1 MIVNARD
8 TQIGNP
14 LRVLVTGANGQLGAT
29 IVRVFSDADV
39 IAHTRSSLDI
49 TDTAAVGRV
58 VHDTSPDVIVNC
70 AAFND
75 VDGAESAPG
84 DALAVNAFALRGL
97 ARAARERRAS
107 LVHYSTDFVF
117 DGWAGEPYTEAA
129 RPGPQSTYAAS
140 KLLGEWFALD
150 SPRAFVLR
158 VESLFGS
165 PRSWTGRR
173 GTLDGIVAGLESGRE
188 VRAFIDR
195 VVSPSYTVD
204 VARATRHL
212 LETNA
217 AGGLYH
223 CVNDGY
229 ASWFDVATEVAALLG
244 VAPSIEPLTME
255 QVQSKAA
262 RPRFCALSPE
272 KLRAAGFAMPPW
284 QDALR
289 RWLTARAAPAAQGAG
304 ELLDPLE

>member
-1 MIVNARD
+1 M
-8 TQIGNP
+8 
-14 LRVLVTGANGQLGAT
+14 RVLVTGANGQLGAT
-29 IVRVFSDADV
+29 IVRAFSDADV

-58 VHDTSPDVIVNC
+58 VHAASPDVIINC

-75 VDGAESAPG
+75 VDGAESTPG
-84 DALAVNAFALRGL
+84 EALAVNAFSLRAL

-117 DGWAGEPYTEAA
+117 DGLAGEPYTEAA

-150 SPRAFVLR
+150 APMAYVLR

-188 VRAFIDR
+188 VRAFTDR
-195 VVSPSYTVD
+195 VVSPSYTSD
-204 VARATRHL
+204 VASATRHL

-217 AGGLYH
+217 AGGIYH

-229 ASWFDVATEVAALLG
+229 ASWFDVATEVAAIIG
-244 VAPSIEPLTME
+244 VPPVIVPITLE
-255 QVQSKAA
+255 QVRLEAA
-262 RPRFCALSPE
+262 RPRFCALSAG
-272 KLRAAGFAMPPW
+272 KLRAAGFAMPTW

-289 RWLTARAAPAAQGAG
+289 RWLTARAAPAA
-304 ELLDPLE
+304 

>member
-1 MIVNARD
+1 M
-8 TQIGNP
+8 
-14 LRVLVTGANGQLGAT
+14 RVLVTGANGQLGAT
-29 IVRVFSDADV
+29 IVRAFSDADV
-39 IAHTRSSLDI
+39 IAHTRASLDI

-58 VHDTSPDVIVNC
+58 VHDASPDVIVNC

-97 ARAARERRAS
+97 ARAARERGAT

-117 DGWAGEPYTEAA
+117 DGRATEPYGEEE

-150 SPRAFVLR
+150 SPRALVLR

-173 GTLDGIVAGLESGRE
+173 GTLDGIVAGLESGRD
-188 VRAFIDR
+188 VRAFTDR
-195 VVSPSYTVD
+195 VVSPSYTTD

-217 AGGLYH
+217 AGGIYH
-223 CVNDGY
+223 CVNDGH
-229 ASWFDVATEVAALLG
+229 ASWFDVATEVAAVLG
-244 VAPSIEPLTME
+244 VAPSIVPITMQE
-255 QVQSKAA
+255 VSLKAA
-262 RPRFCALSPE
+262 RPRFCALSTK
-272 KLRAAGFAMPPW
+272 KLRAAGFVMPTW

-289 RWLTARAAPAAQGAG
+289 RWLAARTAPAA
-304 ELLDPLE
+304 

>member
-1 MIVNARD
+1 
-8 TQIGNP
+8 

-29 IVRVFSDADV
+29 IVRAFSDADV
-39 IAHTRSSLDI
+39 IAHTRASLDV
-49 TDTAAVGRV
+49 TDAAAVGRV

-75 VDGAESAPG
+75 VDGAESMPG

-97 ARAARERRAS
+97 ARAARERRAT

-117 DGWAGEPYTEAA
+117 DGRAAEPYIEED

-150 SPRAFVLR
+150 SPGALVLR

-188 VRAFIDR
+188 VRAFTDR
-195 VVSPSYTVD
+195 VVSPSYTAD
-204 VARATRHL
+204 VASATRHL
-212 LETNA
+212 LETNG
-217 AGGLYH
+217 AGGVYH
-223 CVNDGY
+223 CVNDGH

-244 VAPSIEPLTME
+244 VPATIVPITMQE
-255 QVQSKAA
+255 VALKAA
-262 RPRFCALSPE
+262 RPRFCALATG
-272 KLRAAGFAMPPW
+272 KLRAAGFVMPTW

-289 RWLTARAAPAAQGAG
+289 RWLAARGAPAA
-304 ELLDPLE
+304 

>member
-1 MIVNARD
+1 M
-8 TQIGNP
+8 
-14 LRVLVTGANGQLGAT
+14 RVLVTGANGQLGAT
-29 IVRVFSDADV
+29 IVRAFSDADV

-58 VHDTSPDVIVNC
+58 VHAASPDVIINC

-84 DALAVNAFALRGL
+84 EALAVNAFSLRAL

-117 DGWAGEPYTEAA
+117 DGLAGEPYTEAA

-150 SPRAFVLR
+150 APMAYVLR

-188 VRAFIDR
+188 VRAFTDR
-195 VVSPSYTVD
+195 VVSPSYTSD
-204 VARATRHL
+204 VASATRHL

-217 AGGLYH
+217 AGGIYH

-229 ASWFDVATEVAALLG
+229 ASWFDVATEVAAIIG
-244 VAPSIEPLTME
+244 VPPVIVPITLE
-255 QVQSKAA
+255 QVRLEAA
-262 RPRFCALSPE
+262 RPRFCALSAG
-272 KLRAAGFAMPPW
+272 KLRAAGFAMPTW

-289 RWLTARAAPAAQGAG
+289 RWLTARAAPAA
-304 ELLDPLE
+304 